1 MLDRLLDVGLVTLQT
16 GMDNIRNIIG
26 CPAFG
31 LTPNEVLDASPV
43 ARAFT
48 AMFVGNKAYTNL
60 PRKFN
65 VGITGCRENCTHSET
80 QDIALVP
87 AVETSGLDEVKGLN
101 GRVGGKDSSRGYRWA
116 SAGDV
121 FVPPERAA
129 AGCSSYAFA

>member
-31 LTPNEVLDASPV
+31 LTPNELLDASPV

-65 VGITGCRENCTHSET
+65 VGITGCREHCTHSET
-80 QDIALVP
+80 QDIALGP
-87 AVETSGLDEVKGLN
+87 AVNDARLGAREGISGLA
-101 GRVGGKDSSRGYRWA
+101 RRY
-116 SAGDV
+116 
-121 FVPPERAA
+121 
-129 AGCSSYAFA
+129 